1 MRSLGGLPWEEV
13 GDRGL
18 TGESMG
24 HRESKV
30 GSVAGGVRMV
40 WALNTGSE
48 VPVAAMPE
56 EDSMDNV

>member
-1 MRSLGGLPWEEV
+1 
-13 GDRGL
+13 
-18 TGESMG
+18 MG